1 MRLVWKI
8 VIWGG
13 FGQGCRFLIAIVA
26 VVVVTRTEWFHNL
39 ARDKVNAI
47 LAGSFK
53 GQLAIGSI
61 QGSIWG
67 ELTLDDV
74 TLVYRGDRIAHIERL
89 RVAYGILSILNDTID
104 LTHLDLSGVT
114 LNAKQD
120 KDGKWNAVEAL
131 ASAHPAAASAQNGE
145 KTDFRVLLR
154 EVSLGRGSINVTRA
168 NGENYA
174 LDDAGLD

>member
-1 MRLVWKI
+1 MRLVWKSVKWIGIALGALI
-8 VIWGG
+8 V
-13 FGQGCRFLIAIVA
+13 FAIVG
-26 VVVVTRTEWFHNL
+26 VMVVTRTEWFHNL

-61 QGSIWG
+61 QGSIWS
-67 ELTLDDV
+67 EVPLDHV
-74 TLVYRGDRIAHIERL
+74 TLVYHSERIAHIERL

-120 KDGKWNAVEAL
+120 KDGK
-131 ASAHPAAASAQNGE
+131 
-145 KTDFRVLLR
+145 
-154 EVSLGRGSINVTRA
+154 
-168 NGENYA
+168 
-174 LDDAGLD
+174 